1 MQDLKLI
8 GVHEDGM
15 HLVLGDQKGH
25 RFSLPLDEA
34 LRSAARRDHPG
45 AGQLALDLHAPL
57 RPKDVQAMV
66 RAGLSTEEV
75 AERAGWT
82 VEKVHRYEGPILAE
96 REHVA
101 RLATEVRLRGR
112 GISHGAAPTL
122 GERVADRLRSREI
135 DASSATWDSRRADRG
150 SWTVLLSFDAGGR
163 RRQAAW
169 DFDLLARTV
178 VARDDEARWLSEDEA
193 IEAPG
198 PIPAPHLLS
207 SRPTRLYDVE
217 AEGGIGLPA
226 RSRED
231 ETVDLM
237 AAMRERSAQR
247 GRRRRTKV
255 SDVPGLDRA
264 PVEALPLAELA
275 GDPSVAGSP
284 PAAHPHPADDPS
296 VRHGAV
302 PSPAGRRPGPAD
314 QATSRMTDQTPQEL
328 EPDGAHEQ
336 ASARTAERTGG
347 SASGAT
353 LEDTEAADDVGASD
367 RSSMDRGLPRRGRAA
382 GQAGRRAT
390 EPMPVAPQGTGRAEG
405 APERAADHGSDHGA
419 DHGAERESGTDA
431 YLDPDSSVDVND
443 TDVVAGADT
452 DADADVDTDA
462 DTPSVAEP
470 ARRTGTDA
478 ARPHAGPPLRP
489 AAGAALTRPGA
500 AAKPAPTRK
509 SGRPSVPSWDDIVFG
524 RKPD

>member
-8 GVHEDGM
+8 GVHEDGT
-15 HLVLGDQKGH
+15 HLVLADEKGH

-34 LRSAARRDHPG
+34 LRSVARRPHP
-45 AGQLALDLHAPL
+45 APGQLPLDLQATL

-66 RAGLSTEEV
+66 RAGLSAEEV

-96 REHVA
+96 RDHVA

-112 GISHGAAPTL
+112 GVAHGAAPTL

-150 SWTVLLSFDAGGR
+150 SWTVLLAFDAGGR

-193 IEAPG
+193 IEVPG
-198 PIPAPHLLS
+198 PIPAPHLS
-207 SRPTRLYDVE
+207 ATHRPTRLYDVE
-217 AEGGIGLPA
+217 AEGGIGLPSP
-226 RSRED
+226 SRTD

-264 PVEALPLAELA
+264 PLEALPLAELA
-275 GDPSVAGSP
+275 GDPSEAGAP
-284 PAAHPHPADDPS
+284 PAAHPHPADDPA
-296 VRHGAV
+296 VRQSGDLAGHKPGRN
-302 PSPAGRRPGPAD
+302 PAAADSSTHHAAGPAVGAPPTED
-314 QATSRMTDQTPQEL
+314 DGVTEAVSRA
-328 EPDGAHEQ
+328 EPDDAE
-336 ASARTAERTGG
+336 ARG
-347 SASGAT
+347 SASDEAT
-353 LEDTEAADDVGASD
+353 DGGGD
-367 RSSMDRGLPRRGRAA
+367 GRAFPQRNRA
-382 GQAGRRAT
+382 ARRSGRRAT
-390 EPMPVAPQGTGRAEG
+390 EPMPVAGQRGGRNV
-405 APERAADHGSDHGA
+405 AADD
-419 DHGAERESGTDA
+419 DIDME
-431 YLDPDSSVDVND
+431 
-443 TDVVAGADT
+443 AGADAIPV
-452 DADADVDTDA
+452 ADAA
-462 DTPSVAEP
+462 Q
-470 ARRTGTDA
+470 RTGTDA
-478 ARPHAGPPLRP
+478 ARPHAGSPLGQGAVPPL
-489 AAGAALTRPGA
+489 TKPGSTP
-500 AAKPAPTRK
+500 KPPSRK